1 MSNPP
6 ASLSLLT
13 TAEEPLKKRYHLGVF
28 GCHQVYS
35 IKALNKVFQQPK
47 RCLHMRISSL
57 VFSAFFLTVMSEANA
72 ACNGGATV
80 TTSIT
85 ITTNCDGGGSTPLDI
100 GGVGTVSVNAGVTVS
115 NDRYSTRQGDPIHV
129 LSTATGA
136 SLYNLGTV
144 STATQWGVV
153 NYGAGTTI
161 YNAGVISSG
170 TRRAIVNSSGVIAT
184 LTNVGVVSGAM
195 GGITNLASIGV
206 LNNLQGAT
214 SSALTYSGVLP
225 LNYSIIVQSSS
236 NYGQLS
242 VAGSSGSMAFNIYG
256 NSGTALIS
264 EVNASTISVNRYL
277 NILQGFSSLSN
288 VTGTSGTYGSYN
300 FSLVPN
306 GTLANSWDLLVSF
319 AGPSAADT
327 QLSLQSSAQKVRGIF
342 NAATVATNFANMN
355 TYDCSLFD
363 VKGLCV
369 STGGSYTS
377 VNNQNSN
384 STSAVVVVG
393 YKATPSIRFGGFLN
407 KHVNSNLPAGIN
419 VSNKTPLV
427 GVFAV
432 WNENTDTSGIQVKV
446 ANAYQDQIV
455 TTTRD
460 VFGTSEVGTGS
471 TSLNIKSYVGELS
484 YTYVYNEITVFR
496 PYIALRKTTIQQG
509 SYTETGVTTPLT
521 YAALSDRSTTALAG
535 LKLNRALTPQT
546 TLTASLGAEQDLDHS
561 VDRYSGAST
570 SIAGLTSE
578 NFNDTLHKTRLVA
591 SVGAYYAV
599 SKTQRFS
606 ADVYYQEL
614 PFQRTGST
622 TAYLSYMVGF

>member
-1 MSNPP
+1 MFQK
-6 ASLSLLT
+6 
-13 TAEEPLKKRYHLGVF
+13 LKR
-28 GCHQVYS
+28 
-35 IKALNKVFQQPK
+35 
-47 RCLHMRISSL
+47 RLHMKIKIS
-57 VFSAFFLTVMSEANA
+57 VFSAFLLTIVGEVNA
-72 ACNGGATV
+72 ACNSGATV
-80 TTSIT
+80 TTLIT
-85 ITTNCDGGGSTPLDI
+85 ITTDCDGGGTTPLDI
-100 GGVGTVSVNAGVTVS
+100 GGFGSVVVNAGVTVS

-153 NYGAGTTI
+153 NYGAGTII

-170 TRRAIVNSSGVIAT
+170 TRRPIVNSNGSIAT
-184 LTNVGVVSGAM
+184 LTNVGVISGGMA
-195 GGITNLASIGV
+195 GITNSASIGV

-277 NILQGFSSLSN
+277 NILQGFSSLAN

-300 FSLVPN
+300 FNLVPN
-306 GTLANSWDLLVSF
+306 GTLANSWDLLVSL

-342 NAATVATNFANMN
+342 NAATVSTNFANMN

-393 YKATPSIRFGGFLN
+393 YKATPRIRFGVFLN

-419 VSNKTPLV
+419 VSNKTPLA

-432 WNENTDTSGIQVKV
+432 WNENTDKSGIQVKV
-446 ANAYQDQIV
+446 ANAYQDQDVI
-455 TTTRD
+455 TTRD
-460 VFGTSEVGTGS
+460 VHGTSEAGTGS
-471 TSLNIKSYVGELS
+471 TNLNIKSYVGELS
-484 YTYVYNEITVFR
+484 YAYVYIETTVLR
-496 PYIALRKTTIQQG
+496 PYIALRKTMIQQG

-521 YAALSDRSTTALAG
+521 YAALSDHSTTVLAG
-535 LKLNRALTPQT
+535 LKLNRALTGRT

-570 SIAGLTSE
+570 SISGLTSE

-606 ADVYYQEL
+606 ADIYYQEL

-622 TAYLSYMVGF
+622 TAYLNYMVGPVR